1 MWYYC
6 VFICYFRY
14 ICKCITLRCR
24 AVCVAWDKSGAQ
36 MGKESYIRPAA
47 EVLEVLCEEG
57 IALSYGTAGAA
68 GADLQVDETDLDW

>member
-1 MWYYC
+1 M
-6 VFICYFRY
+6 
-14 ICKCITLRCR
+14 
-24 AVCVAWDKSGAQ
+24 CVAWDKSGAQ
-36 MGKESYIRPAA
+36 MGKESYMRPAA